1 MKHRNSPLV
10 ELPDS
15 LQVERQAAQSQAQ
28 SQDLVAAAAAAVV
41 AAVVALHQHH
51 QALQRQQPVQPE
63 LAVHLPIHRMQLGWR
78 PLVAVDLLILRTLQ
92 DLSQLTS
99 MLHRLSMKKDLPEQ

>member
-28 SQDLVAAAAAAVV
+28 SQDLAAAAV